1 MIHAAAEARERCFNH
16 THRRATRKCFRCMRG
31 MCDECA
37 REWSGQPACDPCIVE
52 LEELE
57 RITHI
62 PPRERVRRFG
72 LSLRNFLIGVAILAI
87 LAVPASFVVRRL
99 MSTPITPEEF
109 ARFRYAA
116 SGTFETEE
124 GTNVL
129 STVLGARVVVASSDL
144 PEYPARRLNDEFV
157 GPAYTGWRS
166 DGAVFPQEVVFDV
179 GQPTRPEKINVQQQ
193 PGEPPETGVK
203 DFEVEGSLESP
214 NGPWQPLGRYTAQP
228 IPELQR
234 FLIERPLPA
243 RFIRLKVLSNY
254 GGPYASLGEFDAF
267 ILPRSP
273 FAQPSVTP

>member
-16 THRRATRKCFRCMRG
+16 THRRATRKCFRCLRG
-31 MCDECA
+31 MCDECV
-37 REWSGQPACDPCIVE
+37 REWTGQPVCDPCILE

-72 LSLRNFLIGVAILAI
+72 LSLRNFVIGMAILAI

-116 SGTFETEE
+116 SGTFETED

-144 PEYPARRLNDEFV
+144 PEYPARRLIDEFV
-157 GPAYTGWRS
+157 GTAYTGWRTEDAS
-166 DGAVFPQEVVFDV
+166 FPHVIVVDV
-179 GQPTRPEKINVQQQ
+179 GQLTRPEKVNVQQQ
-193 PGEPPETGVK
+193 PDEPPETHVK
-203 DFEVEGSLESP
+203 DFEVEGSTESP
-214 NGPWQPLGRYTAQP
+214 EGPWESMGRFTAQP
-228 IPELQR
+228 IPEVQR
-234 FLIERPLPA
+234 FMLERPLPA
-243 RFIRLKVLSNY
+243 RWIRLKVLSNY

-273 FAQPSVTP
+273 FAQPSPTR